1 MYKQINF
8 IKKNIIMIL
17 VFIIISFFGITITYN
32 IALMIECKNESSSLF
47 SDKSV
52 YIDIS
57 ENESVNFMDLKN
69 ALIDDQFIIEYS
81 IDKSIFEDKYVNV
94 LYYNKAIVKTFPIEE
109 GRMFSVNDFLNM
121 KKYALIGRDLSNEY
135 KVGDKIK
142 INESN
147 YVVIGILGGNTPA
160 LDNKI
165 YITYSDDVAINEYP
179 SNLIVE
185 SLEGNNTRKLA
196 RDLQSEIERKIDDG
210 VYVSISDNPY
220 KRNSISEVFGQ
231 FEQIII
237 IAICICLLLIITVIN
252 VSIYNIDATRKEF
265 GVKKLI
271 GYTNLMLVKSY
282 IGNYLSLCFISSFF
296 VSIIYIFFKKF
307 FWLNGATISYFLYFK
322 IVIFVLA
329 SMCIIG
335 LLTCGPMINKI
346 LKIEIAEIIRE
357 EE

>member
-1 MYKQINF
+1 MYRLVGR
-8 IKKNIIMIL
+8 IKSNIIMIL
-17 VFIIISFFGITITYN
+17 VFLIISFFGITITYN
-32 IALMIECKNESSSLF
+32 IVLMIECKNESSSLF

-57 ENESVNFMDLKN
+57 ENESVNLMDLKN
-69 ALIDDQFIIEYS
+69 ALNNDKFIIEYS
-81 IDKSIFEDKYVNV
+81 MDKSFFEDKYVNV

-109 GRMFSVNDFLNM
+109 GRMFSVDDFLNTE
-121 KKYALIGRDLSNEY
+121 KYALIGRDLRSEY

-142 INESN
+142 INES
-147 YVVIGILGGNTPA
+147 YYIVIGILGGNTPT

-196 RDLQSEIERKIDDG
+196 RNLQSNIEGKLTDG
-210 VYVSISDNPY
+210 CYVSISDNPY

-231 FEQIII
+231 FEQLII
-237 IAICICLLLIITVIN
+237 IAICISLLLIITVVN
-252 VSIYNIDATRKEF
+252 VSIYNIDETRKEF
-265 GVKKLI
+265 GVKKLV
-271 GYTNLMLVKSY
+271 GYTNLALVKSY
-282 IGNYLSLCFISSFF
+282 IGNYLTLCFISSFF
-296 VSIIYIFFKKF
+296 VSIIYIFLKKF

-322 IVIFVLA
+322 IVTFVLA